1 MKVRAIKR
9 GQIIE
14 LLEQI
19 NDIPDNTE
27 ILVELQVPR
36 ASTIGQTLTNDEK
49 LAKLNQLFGAWKD
62 DTELIE
68 IFTEIDK
75 NRHAYRGR
83 EINSLDKQ
91 VED

>member
-27 ILVELQVPR
+27 ILVELQVPS
-36 ASTIGQTLTNDEK
+36 ATTQEALTNDEK
-49 LAKLNQLFGAWKD
+49 LAKLNQLFGVWKD

-75 NRHAYRGR
+75 DRHAYKGR
-83 EINSLDKQ
+83 EINSLDNQ

>member
-19 NDIPDNTE
+19 NDVPDNTE
-27 ILVELQVPR
+27 ILVELQAPR
-36 ASTIGQTLTNDEK
+36 ASATGKPLTHDEK
-49 LAKLNQLFGAWKD
+49 LAKLNQLFGTWKD

-68 IFTEIDK
+68 IFAEIDK
-75 NRHAYRGR
+75 VRHA
-83 EINSLDKQ
+83 
-91 VED
+91 

>member
-27 ILVELQVPR
+27 ILVELHVPS
-36 ASTIGQTLTNDEK
+36 ATTQEALTSDEK
-49 LAKLNQLFGAWKD
+49 LAKLNQLFGVWKD

-75 NRHAYRGR
+75 DRHAYKGR
-83 EINSLDKQ
+83 EINSLDNQ

>member
-19 NDIPDNTE
+19 NDIPDDTE
-27 ILVELQVPR
+27 IFVELQVPS
-36 ASTIGQTLTNDEK
+36 ASATGKALTNDEK

-75 NRHAYRGR
+75 DRHAYKGR
-83 EINSLDKQ
+83 EINSLDNQ

>member
-19 NDIPDNTE
+19 NDVPDNTE
-27 ILVELQVPR
+27 ILVELQAPLVS
-36 ASTIGQTLTNDEK
+36 ATGKALTNDEK

-62 DTELIE
+62 DTDLVE
-68 IFTEIDK
+68 IFT
-75 NRHAYRGR
+75 
-83 EINSLDKQ
+83 
-91 VED
+91 

>member
-27 ILVELQVPR
+27 ILVELQAPS
-36 ASTIGQTLTNDEK
+36 ASATGKALTSDEK

-62 DTELIE
+62 DIELIK
-68 IFTEIDK
+68 IFT
-75 NRHAYRGR
+75 
-83 EINSLDKQ
+83 
-91 VED
+91 

>member
-36 ASTIGQTLTNDEK
+36 ATTQEALTSDEK

-75 NRHAYRGR
+75 DRHAYKGR
-83 EINSLDKQ
+83 EINSLDNQ

>member
-19 NDIPDNTE
+19 NDISDNTE
-27 ILVELQVPR
+27 ILVELQAPS
-36 ASTIGQTLTNDEK
+36 ASTTGKALTNDEK

-75 NRHAYRGR
+75 DRHA
-83 EINSLDKQ
+83 
-91 VED
+91 

>member
-27 ILVELQVPR
+27 ILVELQAPS
-36 ASTIGQTLTNDEK
+36 ASNIREALTNDEK

-75 NRHAYRGR
+75 D
-83 EINSLDKQ
+83 LQ
-91 VED
+91 VLTQAF

>member
-27 ILVELQVPR
+27 ILVELQVPS
-36 ASTIGQTLTNDEK
+36 ATTTQEALTSDEK
-49 LAKLNQLFGAWKD
+49 LAKLNQLFGTWKHD
-62 DTELIE
+62 IELIE
-68 IFTEIDK
+68 IFTE
-75 NRHAYRGR
+75 
-83 EINSLDKQ
+83 LDKGRHT
-91 VED
+91 